1 VRVAGLV
8 LCGGQSSRMGLP
20 KAALPF
26 GPEQMLQRVVRLL
39 SPIVQPLVVVAAP
52 RQELPPL
59 PPDVLLAR
67 DRREGCGPLEGLAA
81 GLTAIRGLA
90 DAAYAT
96 SCDVPLLVPDFVR
109 YAISLL
115 GDHQIV
121 VPVEGEFH
129 HPLAAVY
136 RTTVLPT
143 MESLLQAGRLRP
155 VFLYDAVD
163 TRRVPVAEFRAVDPE
178 LHTLANL
185 NQPQD
190 YFAALRAAGFEPPP
204 DMVRMLQSQGEQIG
218 NRKSEIRNKLELPK
232 SE

>member
-1 VRVAGLV
+1 
-8 LCGGQSSRMGLP
+8 MGLP
-20 KAALPF
+20 KADLPF
-26 GPEQMLQRVVRLL
+26 GPERMLQRVVRLL
-39 SPIVQPLVVVAAP
+39 GQVVQPLVVVAAP
-52 RQELPPL
+52 QQELPSL
-59 PPDVLLAR
+59 PADVLLAR

-81 GLTAIRGLA
+81 GLAALGERA
-90 DAAYAT
+90 DAAYVT

-109 YAISLL
+109 QAISLL
-115 GDHQIV
+115 AGHQVV

-136 RTTVLPT
+136 RTTLLPVI
-143 MESLLQAGRLRP
+143 ELLLQAGRLRP

-190 YFAALRAAGFEPPP
+190 YFAALRSAGFEPAP
-204 DMVRMLQSQGEQIG
+204 DVVRMLTGASQAARGG
-218 NRKSEIRNKLELPK
+218 
-232 SE
+232 